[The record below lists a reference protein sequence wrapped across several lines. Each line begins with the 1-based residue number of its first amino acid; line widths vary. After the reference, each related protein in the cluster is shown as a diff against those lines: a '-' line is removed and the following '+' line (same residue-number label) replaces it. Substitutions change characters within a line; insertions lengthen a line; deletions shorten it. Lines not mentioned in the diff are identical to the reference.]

1 MSTITNLQIE
11 QFYNKD
17 NKTEGSNFT
26 PFNNISPTLVKII
39 KEVLTN
45 K

>member
-26 PFNNISPTLVKII
+26 PFSDISPTLVKII
-39 KEVLTN
+39 REVLTN